1 MHENDEVRMTNDE
14 IEKVLAEFAPAP
26 MAIDRDELMYRAGF
40 NAARG
45 YDTSRAA
52 APALPHAL
60 RIWQST
66 TALATAASIALAF
79 ALWQQPSPQQLP
91 QMVGAPIAEPEQ
103 LVDSEPASSATT
115 PVLASETSRPPR
127 IDPLLLADPT
137 NNYFALRAT
146 ILERGVDAWPVQH
159 RTYSELPGDSGTRR
173 PPTVRRLMEEMLPTP
188 APTKARDG
196 ETENPNE
203 ASNRNQEPV
212 V

>member
-1 MHENDEVRMTNDE
+1 MHENDEVRMTNDQ
-14 IEKVLAEFAPAP
+14 IEKVLGEFAPAP

-45 YDTSRAA
+45 SVISSIATPQRQ
-52 APALPHAL
+52 L

-91 QMVGAPIAEPEQ
+91 QMVATPVAEPEQ
-103 LVDSEPASSATT
+103 LADSVPASSTVSPA
-115 PVLASETSRPPR
+115 LASETSRPPR

-146 ILERGVDAWPVQH
+146 ILERGVDAWPVEH
-159 RTYSELPGDSGTRR
+159 RTYSELPGDSDTRR

>member
-1 MHENDEVRMTNDE
+1 MTNDQ
-14 IEKVLAEFAPAP
+14 IEKALAKFAPAP

-40 NAARG
+40 NAARD
-45 YDTSRAA
+45 YDISKTAT
-52 APALPHAL
+52 PQHAL

-66 TALATAASIALAF
+66 TALATAASIAMAF

-91 QMVGAPIAEPEQ
+91 QMVAAPVTEPEQ
-103 LVDSEPASSATT
+103 LVDSEPASSTVS
-115 PVLASETSRPPR
+115 PVLANESSRPPR

-146 ILERGVDAWPVQH
+146 ILERGVDAWPGEH
-159 RTYSELPGDSGTRR
+159 RTYSELPSDSGTRR
-173 PPTVRRLMEEMLPTP
+173 PPTVRRLMEEMLP
-188 APTKARDG
+188 APTPTKSRDI

-203 ASNRNQEPV
+203 ASNRNQESV